1 MENTKLFRIDEQNH
15 HLQQNQEL
23 NNQKKSYINNTN
35 LEIIKEN
42 FYSNIDENSNLCN
55 KKYSLIN
62 ETKINSDIKAKKNVM
77 FNDDNN
83 IIFNNGNNSNNSNN
97 SNNILNIIINIF
109 YFIIILSL
117 LVKTIYNKDSSNLIH
132 VLLYTFIYILIKI
145 II

>member
-23 NNQKKSYINNTN
+23 NNGKKSNINNTN
-35 LEIIKEN
+35 LEIIREN

-62 ETKINSDIKAKKNVM
+62 ETEINSDIKIKKNVM
-77 FNDDNN
+77 FNDNN
-83 IIFNNGNNSNNSNN
+83 IIFNNRSNNTNN
-97 SNNILNIIINIF
+97 NNLNIIINIF

-117 LVKTIYNKDSSNLIH
+117 LVKTIYNKDSINLIY

>member
-1 MENTKLFRIDEQNH
+1 MEKIKLFRIDEQNH

-23 NNQKKSYINNTN
+23 NNEKKSNINNTN

-62 ETKINSDIKAKKNVM
+62 EKQSNSDIKVKKNVM
-77 FNDDNN
+77 FNDNN
-83 IIFNNGNNSNNSNN
+83 IIFNSSSNNNN
-97 SNNILNIIINIF
+97 TNNTNNILNIIINIF
-109 YFIIILSL
+109 YFIIIFSL
-117 LVKTIYNKDSSNLIH
+117 LVKTIYSKESGNLIY

>member
-23 NNQKKSYINNTN
+23 NNQKKSNINNTN

-42 FYSNIDENSNLCN
+42 FYSNIDEDSNLCN

-62 ETKINSDIKAKKNVM
+62 ETKINSDIKVKKNVI
-77 FNDDNN
+77 FNDNN
-83 IIFNNGNNSNNSNN
+83 IIFNNSNN

-117 LVKTIYNKDSSNLIH
+117 LVKTIYNKDSSSLIH